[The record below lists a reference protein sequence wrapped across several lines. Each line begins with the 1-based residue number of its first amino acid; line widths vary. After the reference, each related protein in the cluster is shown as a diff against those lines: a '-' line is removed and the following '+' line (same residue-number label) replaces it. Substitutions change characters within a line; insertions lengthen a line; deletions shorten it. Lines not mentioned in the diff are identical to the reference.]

1 MKRRI
6 VIGLFVIICS
16 FLIIRFGFFDLYG
29 SYDAPL
35 MALLPAIIGIVGTV
49 IIGGTITPY
58 TVALGYPVSFL
69 LSQLFKVSYID
80 PKRGNAMYN
89 NYFEIWIIS
98 YSIIILLS
106 LVADTFIKRI
116 NTKISN

>member
-1 MKRRI
+1 
-6 VIGLFVIICS
+6 
-16 FLIIRFGFFDLYG
+16 
-29 SYDAPL
+29 

-58 TVALGYPVSFL
+58 AVALGYPVSFL

>member
-1 MKRRI
+1 MKKKK

-29 SYDAPL
+29 SYDAPF

-58 TVALGYPVSFL
+58 AVALGYPVSFF

-80 PKRGNAMYN
+80 PMRGNAMYN

-98 YSIIILLS
+98 YSIIIIVGLII
-106 LVADTFIKRI
+106 DFILKRVKTQ
-116 NTKISN
+116 NR